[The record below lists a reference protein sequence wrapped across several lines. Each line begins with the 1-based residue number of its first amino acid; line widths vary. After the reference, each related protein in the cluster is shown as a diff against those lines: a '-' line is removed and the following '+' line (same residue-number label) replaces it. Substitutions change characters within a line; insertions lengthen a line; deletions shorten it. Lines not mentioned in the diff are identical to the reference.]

1 MNRQAWSIARV
12 PFIGALVVFVFTI
25 VIGILNGIDMYTP
38 DHDTLMGHVHSG
50 TLGWITQAFAG
61 VAILA
66 MLGERVLTDAEMKK
80 ARTVARWVT
89 ISVVLYV
96 AAFFIGDMITDR
108 IQRPIT
114 GTLLLVVLIWFA
126 RWLFAAQKEVPRT
139 VARLGMLLASVA
151 VVIGAVFGIVLGLVT
166 AGRELPGISEDIA
179 DGIAG
184 AHPPAMVVGFLL
196 LAAMAIIEWLLGD
209 KPATGNRV
217 GVIQMWLL
225 FVSGLLLT
233 VAFVFE
239 LEDQLAGPA
248 NLLMIVGVVML
259 LVRRRGE
266 LAPSAWKGVGTGVFP
281 RVSLVF
287 LIGYMVLLTIIVSRF
302 VSGSMDPD
310 AMTVEDEG
318 LLLAFDHIMFIGVM
332 TMALFGTLAAGLHGK
347 VMKMTDKVILWGV
360 GIGVTGFAVGLI
372 MVEKLPKHIFTP
384 IMGLALLHG
393 IASYLREI
401 TAQKG

>member
-1 MNRQAWSIARV
+1 MNRQAWSVARV

-25 VIGILNGIDMYTP
+25 VIGILNGIDVYTP

-66 MLGERVLTDAEMKK
+66 MLGERTLTDGEMKR
-80 ARTVARWVT
+80 ARTVARWFT
-89 ISVVLYV
+89 IAVVLYV
-96 AAFFIGDMITDR
+96 AAFFIGDAITDR

-126 RWLFAAQKEVPRT
+126 RWLFTAQKDVPRT

-166 AGRELPGISEDIA
+166 AGREIPGISEDIA

-209 KPATGNRV
+209 KPAEGNRA
-217 GVIQMWLL
+217 GVVQMWLL
-225 FVSGLLLT
+225 FLSGIVLT
-233 VAFVFE
+233 IAFVFE
-239 LEDQLAGPA
+239 LEDALAGPA
-248 NLLMIVGVVML
+248 NLMMIVGVVML
-259 LVRRRGE
+259 LVRRRKQ
-266 LAPSAWKGVGTGVFP
+266 LAPSAWKGAGTGVFP
-281 RVSLVF
+281 RMSLTF

-310 AMTVEDEG
+310 AMTPEDEG
-318 LLLAFDHIMFIGVM
+318 LLLAFDHLMFVGVM
-332 TMALFGTLAAGLHGK
+332 TMALFGTLAASLHGK
-347 VMKMTDKVILWGV
+347 AMAAIDKVILWGIS
-360 GIGVTGFAVGLI
+360 IGVTGFATGLI
-372 MVEKLPKHIFTP
+372 MVEQLPKRIFTP
-384 IMGLALLHG
+384 IMGTALLLG
-393 IASYLREI
+393 IATYLKEI
-401 TAQKG
+401 TAKK